1 MVDSYYGREF
11 PVGNNGDREYL
22 LESLITRK
30 EICKRELSAQASAKI
45 FKCERAKEFH
55 NLIHSEKFDAPT
67 CAFENLGIGF
77 YGPPRGTRFVIRD
90 ETTLAEAYSTEKNKW
105 MVIWAWSPPGKV
117 ASRKRSCTFQG
128 TSGTAS
134 NPTKRSFL
142 SSKCYVERIYL

>member
-1 MVDSYYGREF
+1 MATVNICLKVLSHEKKSVKESFQLRQVPKFSSVSELKNFIISY
-11 PVGNNGDREYL
+11 
-22 LESLITRK
+22 
-30 EICKRELSAQASAKI
+30 
-45 FKCERAKEFH
+45 
-55 NLIHSEKFDAPT
+55 HSEKFDAPT
-67 CAFENLGIGF
+67 CAFENLEIGF